1 MTFCLFGNASAHEM
15 FSVHIFLL
23 TFTCSKAIIETWNN
37 EKGVKYAQSEQLN
50 TRTMSMIPFFIV
62 GSEQVNAN

>member
-23 TFTCSKAIIETWNN
+23 TFTCSKTIIETY

-50 TRTMSMIPFFIV
+50 TRTMSVTPFSIV